1 MEKTEM
7 RKRVLSGIVGV
18 AAVAAVPGVLA
29 EPTVE
34 RALSAAPELAVPDD
48 APPAPAQR
56 PVAPAL
62 SPVPEA
68 AQRDPAARYEAQTA
82 ALLEE
87 APEPAPPR
95 PRRRVPASCTTDGLH
110 CIGPL
115 TYLDDVCRV
124 IGATAREA
132 GLDPHFFARLIWRES
147 LFDAYAI
154 SPAGALGIAQFIP
167 STAALRGLDD
177 PFNPA
182 EALRAS
188 AHYLRA
194 LIDRFGNLGLAA
206 GAYNGGEARMSRY
219 VADAGRLPGETR
231 AYVHWITGHRADQWR
246 NDPPETL
253 DLTLSEDKPFTA
265 ACVDWA
271 RARKAPVTAPDGPLL
286 PWAMIYAAHAD
297 RDAAARRAE
306 AMRNR
311 FPALLG
317 DTDGELYHIRLPGS
331 GRMLYTA
338 RLDTESRMAAARLC
352 TRLRRAGG
360 GCMVLRN

>member
-1 MEKTEM
+1 MARRTGLARLAICM
-7 RKRVLSGIVGV
+7 ALATTQ
-18 AAVAAVPGVLA
+18 AALA
-29 EPTVE
+29 DPAVE
-34 RALSAAPELAVPDD
+34 RALPPVAELPAPRIAPVVPAQRPAAPALSPL
-48 APPAPAQR
+48 PAPAQR
-56 PVAPAL
+56 DA
-62 SPVPEA
+62 
-68 AQRDPAARYEAQTA
+68 AARYAAQTD
-82 ALLEE
+82 ALLE
-87 APEPAPPR
+87 ATPEPAPPR
-95 PRRRVPASCTTDGLH
+95 PRRRVPASCTSDGLH

-115 TYLDDVCRV
+115 TYLGDVCRV
-124 IGATAREA
+124 IGTTAREA

-167 STAALRGLDD
+167 STAAQRGLDD

-188 AHYLRA
+188 AHYLSLLR
-194 LIDRFGNLGLAA
+194 DRFGNVGLAA

-219 VADAGRLPGETR
+219 LSEGGALPGETR
-231 AYVHWITGHRADQWR
+231 AYVNWITGYRADRWR
-246 NDPPETL
+246 NDPPEAL
-253 DLTLSEDKPFTA
+253 DLSLGDDKPFNA

-271 RARKAPVTAPDGPLL
+271 RARKAPTVAPDGPTL
-286 PWAMIYAAHAD
+286 PWAMVYAAHAD

-306 AMRNR
+306 AMRTR

-317 DTDGELYHIRLPGS
+317 DTDGQLHRTRLPGS
-331 GRMLYTA
+331 GRVLYTA
-338 RLDTESRMAAARLC
+338 RLDAASRMTAARLC

>member
-1 MEKTEM
+1 MVRQT
-7 RKRVLSGIVGV
+7 VLAAIASGLALTV
-18 AAVAAVPGVLA
+18 AHVAPADPSVERALPPDQEILAPAVAAVP
-29 EPTVE
+29 P
-34 RALSAAPELAVPDD
+34 VPR
-48 APPAPAQR
+48 PA
-56 PVAPAL
+56 APAL
-62 SPVPEA
+62 SPLPER
-68 AQRDPAARYEAQTA
+68 AQRDAAARYAAQTA
-82 ALLEE
+82 ALVEE

-95 PRRRVPASCTTDGLH
+95 PRRRVPASCTSDELH
-110 CIGPL
+110 CIGSL
-115 TYLDDVCRV
+115 TYLGDVCRV
-124 IGATAREA
+124 IGSTATEA

-167 STAALRGLDD
+167 STAAQRGLDD

-194 LIDRFGNLGLAA
+194 LRDRFGNLGLAA

-219 VADAGRLPGETR
+219 RANEGGLPGETR
-231 AYVHWITGHRADQWR
+231 AYVHWITGHRADRWR
-246 NDPPETL
+246 SDPPEAL
-253 DLTLSEDKPFTA
+253 DLSLASDKPFTA

-271 RARKAPVTAPDGPLL
+271 RARKAPTTAPDGPTL
-286 PWAMIYAAHAD
+286 PWGMVYAAHAD
-297 RDAAARRAE
+297 RDAAARRAD
-306 AMRNR
+306 AMRTR

-317 DTDGELYHIRLPGS
+317 DADGQLHRTRLPGS
-331 GRMLYTA
+331 GRVMYTA
-338 RLDTESRMAAARLC
+338 RLDTASRMTAARLC